1 MNFFDYHNDEMM
13 CEGVRL
19 GEIAERVGTP
29 AYIYSKRALLDAF
42 HEFDSAFAGIDHLVC
57 YSMKA
62 NSNLNVCKIFYTAGS
77 GVDCNSGGEFFRA
90 LKAGVDPHRII
101 FTGVGKTEEEMRM
114 VLQHDVMM
122 IKVESFEELN
132 VLNDV
137 AASMSN
143 GLSEKKIAPVGIRI
157 NPDVDPK
164 THPYIST
171 GLSENKFGIEAS
183 QALNAYELAA
193 SLPNLRI
200 TGIDMHIG
208 SQITQV
214 EPFVEACNK
223 MAELTAKLKQRGI
236 VLEHFDI
243 GGGLGVSYNG
253 SNSGS
258 NPGSDSPTPRQFA
271 DSLRPVLKHVGCKI
285 LFEPGRFLT
294 ANAGILVTKVLYT
307 KQNKK
312 KNFVIVDAA
321 MNDLLRPSLYNAF
334 HEIKPVKKTKNETI
348 TADIVGP
355 VCESGDFLAKNR
367 EIQKSKRGE
376 LLAVMSA
383 GAYGFVM
390 SSNYNSRRR
399 AAEVIV
405 DGTKFFIARERETYD
420 NLVQNEHL
428 IDGLK

>member
-1 MNFFDYHNDEMM
+1 MTDKTIKNFEYRQNEMM
-13 CEGVRL
+13 CEDVR
-19 GEIAERVGTP
+19 IADIAQHAGTP
-29 AYIYSKRALLDAF
+29 VFIYSKRALLNAF
-42 HEFDSAFAGIDHLVC
+42 HEFDSAFTGIDHLVC

-62 NSNLNVCKIFYTAGS
+62 NSNLNVCRIFYTAGS

-90 LKAGVDPHRII
+90 LKAGVDPQRII

-114 VLQHDVMM
+114 VLQYNVMM
-122 IKVESFEELN
+122 IKVESQEELH

-137 AASMSN
+137 AGSMSK
-143 GLSEKKIAPVGIRI
+143 GLFEKKIAPIGIRV

-200 TGIDMHIG
+200 VGIDMHIG
-208 SQITQV
+208 SQITKV

-223 MAELTAKLKQRGI
+223 MAELAAELKRRGI
-236 VLEHFDI
+236 TLQHFDI

-253 SNSGS
+253 N
-258 NPGSDSPTPRQFA
+258 DSPTPKQFA
-271 DSLRPVLKHVGCKI
+271 EALTPVLKKVGCKI

-294 ANAGILVTKVLYT
+294 ANAGVLVTKVLYT

-334 HEIKPVKKTKNETI
+334 HEIKPVRKTKGETI

-367 EIQKSKRGE
+367 EIQKSKRSE

-405 DGTKFFIARERETYD
+405 DGGTFFIARERETFD
-420 NLVQNEHL
+420 DLVKNERL
-428 IDGLK
+428 IKELI

>member
-1 MNFFDYHNDEMM
+1 MQYFNYDNNEMM
-13 CEGVRL
+13 CEDVRVA
-19 GEIAERVGTP
+19 EIAERIGTP
-29 AYIYSKRALLDAF
+29 TYIYSKRALLDAF

-114 VLQHDVMM
+114 VLEHNVMM
-122 IKVESFEELN
+122 IKVESFEELD
-132 VLNDV
+132 VLNKV
-137 AASMSN
+137 AGSM
-143 GLSEKKIAPVGIRI
+143 KKIAPIGIRV
-157 NPDVDPK
+157 NPDVDAK

-183 QALNAYELAA
+183 QALNAYEHAA

-200 TGIDMHIG
+200 VGIDMHIG
-208 SQITQV
+208 SQITKV
-214 EPFVEACNK
+214 EPFVEACGK
-223 MAELTAKLKQRGI
+223 MAELAKELKRRGI
-236 VLEHFDI
+236 ALQHFDV

-253 SNSGS
+253 SNPGS
-258 NPGSDSPTPRQFA
+258 SSGSDSPTPRHYA
-271 DSLRPVLKHVGCKI
+271 EALIPVLKNIGCQI

-294 ANAGILVTKVLYT
+294 ASAGILLTKVLYT

-312 KNFVIVDAA
+312 KNFIIVDAA

-355 VCESGDFLAKNR
+355 VCESGDFLAKGR
-367 EIQKSKRGE
+367 EIQTSGRSE

-405 DGTKFFIARERETYD
+405 DGDKFFIARERETFD
-420 NLVQNEHL
+420 DLVKSEHL
-428 IDGLK
+428 IDELV

>member
-1 MNFFDYHNDEMM
+1 
-13 CEGVRL
+13 
-19 GEIAERVGTP
+19 
-29 AYIYSKRALLDAF
+29 
-42 HEFDSAFAGIDHLVC
+42 
-57 YSMKA
+57 
-62 NSNLNVCKIFYTAGS
+62 LNVCRILYTAGS

-90 LKAGVDPHRII
+90 LKAGVDPRKII
-101 FTGVGKTEEEMRM
+101 FTGVGKTEEEMLM
-114 VLQHDVMM
+114 VLQHDIMM

-132 VLNDV
+132 VLNNV
-137 AASMSN
+137 AAS
-143 GLSEKKIAPVGIRI
+143 LKKIAPIGIRI
-157 NPDVDPK
+157 NPDVDAK

-183 QALNAYELAA
+183 QALKAYERAA
-193 SLPNLRI
+193 SFPNLRVV
-200 TGIDMHIG
+200 GIDMHIG

-214 EPFVEACNK
+214 EPFVEACRK
-223 MAELTAKLKQRGI
+223 MAELATELERRGI
-236 VLEHFDI
+236 TLQHFDI
-243 GGGLGVSYNG
+243 GGGLGVSYND
-253 SNSGS
+253 N
-258 NPGSDSPTPRQFA
+258 DSPTPRHYA
-271 DSLRPVLKHVGCKI
+271 EALIPVLKNIGRKI

-294 ANAGILVTKVLYT
+294 ANAGILLTKVLYT

-312 KNFVIVDAA
+312 KNFIIVDAA

-355 VCESGDFLAKNR
+355 VCESGDFLAKSR
-367 EIQKSKRGE
+367 EIQTSGRGE

-405 DGTKFFIARERETYD
+405 DGAKFFIARERETFD
-420 NLVQNEHL
+420 DLVKNEHL
-428 IDGLK
+428 IHEL